1 MRLCS
6 DDGKV
11 LPEVKQ
17 IMEMAA
23 EKKVGIGFG
32 HTDFEELL
40 PLAKLAKEIGNR
52 ATLEV
57 AHRSWL

>member
-1 MRLCS
+1 VRLCNES
-6 DDGKV
+6 GQV

-32 HTDFEELL
+32 HTDFEDLL
-40 PLAKLAKEIGNR
+40 PLARLAK
-52 ATLEV
+52 
-57 AHRSWL
+57 